1 MAYIYTSAPLQL
13 YIWITPPLKCQSEQP
28 IIYYFVCGV
37 IINLPNRILGTSSLP
52 LTFCVRVSM

>member
-1 MAYIYTSAPLQL
+1 MAYTYTRAPLQL
-13 YIWITPPLKCQSEQP
+13 YTWITPLEVSSEQP